1 VSSRSISLTDALPGW
16 DRRHLLAVL
25 AAAGTAWASSACAA
39 PGGTAAPIDRPTALI
54 MIRSALLALDQANK
68 TGNYTVLRDLGG
80 PAFRVN
86 TAARLSEVFAD
97 LRRQSVDLSVILA
110 EEPVFTS
117 PPMIDASGR
126 LRVAGSAPLGQRRL
140 DFQIAW
146 QPEEGQ
152 WRLYGVVVTASQSAP
167 PSTPQPN
174 RKP

>member
-1 VSSRSISLTDALPGW
+1 MHDARLPGQ
-16 DRRHLLAVL
+16 DRRHLLAIL
-25 AAAGTAWASSACAA
+25 AAAGTAWASSAFAG
-39 PGGTAAPIDRPTALI
+39 PGGVMPPVDRPTALI

-80 PAFRVN
+80 ATFRVN

-110 EEPVFTS
+110 EDPALTAPPV
-117 PPMIDASGR
+117 IDAGGR

-146 QPEEGQ
+146 QAEDGQ
-152 WRLYGVVVTASQSAP
+152 WRLYGIVVTTSQPAP
-167 PSTPQPN
+167 PAAPRQNAGPGS
-174 RKP
+174 